1 MWYIGRAWGRARL
14 KSRLGPLRRMHGNAH
29 ATHLDSKM
37 VPSGR
42 RAGRAPDHGRFASS
56 PRAVVAVVVVV
67 ISCRASTGQ
76 SIGSRMTWDGS
87 SRTPGAREEGRRRAR
102 RKHERHA
109 GLLAVGGRRVL
120 RRRQHRRGAHR
131 ARRERAERQGV
142 RRRLG
147 SPESASRPSGETWAE
162 HWGREP
168 GAQRLARSARPSRA
182 ACGTSAPQAKKILHT
197 CTSLLYRASCPLGSS
212 PRRNVHPVRAPVRGG
227 NSRGRGNIASF

>member
-1 MWYIGRAWGRARL
+1 MADQTTVWRWTAPRPLYSVMRIAATRPRHRTQM
-14 KSRLGPLRRMHGNAH
+14 SRRQGNAR

-142 RRRLG
+142 RRLGDGKRLSHG
-147 SPESASRPSGETWAE
+147 VTATMGIE
-162 HWGREP
+162 
-168 GAQRLARSARPSRA
+168 
-182 ACGTSAPQAKKILHT
+182 C
-197 CTSLLYRASCPLGSS
+197 
-212 PRRNVHPVRAPVRGG
+212 
-227 NSRGRGNIASF
+227 

>member
-42 RAGRAPDHGRFASS
+42 RAGRAPDHRRFASS

-142 RRRLG
+142 RRLG
-147 SPESASRPSGETWAE
+147 DRKRRHGSSFSCRY
-162 HWGREP
+162 
-168 GAQRLARSARPSRA
+168 
-182 ACGTSAPQAKKILHT
+182 KILLHAFL
-197 CTSLLYRASCPLGSS
+197 CKPHRDYEMQRINSCPLRSWSEMQGG
-212 PRRNVHPVRAPVRGG
+212 RAH
-227 NSRGRGNIASF
+227 

>member
-56 PRAVVAVVVVV
+56 PRAVVVVVVVV

-102 RKHERHA
+102 RKRERHA

-142 RRRLG
+142 RRLG
-147 SPESASRPSGETWAE
+147 SPKTRRDGSSFSCRLCNRSGCDRESQGGNTSFVQDTHHSYTRHSAVPPPIFGGT
-162 HWGREP
+162 GKTLL
-168 GAQRLARSARPSRA
+168 QRGSCLQELAAAFARSPA
-182 ACGTSAPQAKKILHT
+182 ALRGF
-197 CTSLLYRASCPLGSS
+197 TSLRGVNYRG
-212 PRRNVHPVRAPVRGG
+212 
-227 NSRGRGNIASF
+227 

>member
-1 MWYIGRAWGRARL
+1 MRCKGSKGVCGEATPPQMTG
-14 KSRLGPLRRMHGNAH
+14 SRDGFPRFDVVHRSGVGSGASQVSPRPIEADVRQRAH

-142 RRRLG
+142 RRLG
-147 SPESASRPSGETWAE
+147 GPKTASR
-162 HWGREP
+162 
-168 GAQRLARSARPSRA
+168 
-182 ACGTSAPQAKKILHT
+182 
-197 CTSLLYRASCPLGSS
+197 
-212 PRRNVHPVRAPVRGG
+212 
-227 NSRGRGNIASF
+227 SFLFM

>member
-1 MWYIGRAWGRARL
+1 MRCKGSKGVCGEATPPQMTG
-14 KSRLGPLRRMHGNAH
+14 SRDGFPRFDVVHRSGVGSGASQVSPRPIEADVRQRAH

-56 PRAVVAVVVVV
+56 PRAVGAVVVVV
-67 ISCRASTGQ
+67 ISCPASTGQ

-120 RRRQHRRGAHR
+120 RRRGAHR

-142 RRRLG
+142 RRLG
-147 SPESASRPSGETWAE
+147 SPKTA
-162 HWGREP
+162 
-168 GAQRLARSARPSRA
+168 
-182 ACGTSAPQAKKILHT
+182 
-197 CTSLLYRASCPLGSS
+197 
-212 PRRNVHPVRAPVRGG
+212 
-227 NSRGRGNIASF
+227 